1 MTNLSTAEK
10 QALLLFKQHVLTAF
24 PNSVDAI
31 QLFGSKAR
39 GDAAK
44 HSDIDILV
52 VLKDM
57 TWKNKRAIRKIASE
71 IIFSTNIVMSIHI
84 FSHQQLDTMKR
95 QHAVFWQMIEP
106 DLKPI

>member
-1 MTNLSTAEK
+1 MTNLSPTEK
-10 QALLLFKQHVLTAF
+10 QALSLFKQRVLAAF
-24 PNSVDAI
+24 PDSVDAI

-57 TWKNKRAIRKIASE
+57 TWQNKRAIRKIASE
-71 IIFSTNIVMSIHI
+71 IIFNTDIVLSVHI
-84 FSHQQLDTMKR
+84 FSHQQLDKMKR